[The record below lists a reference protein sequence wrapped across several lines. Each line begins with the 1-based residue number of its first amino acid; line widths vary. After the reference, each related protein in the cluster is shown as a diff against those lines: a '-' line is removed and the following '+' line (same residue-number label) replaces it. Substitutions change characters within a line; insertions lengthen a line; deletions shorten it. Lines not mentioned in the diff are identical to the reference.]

1 MGQKSPV
8 FCQKSPTFCKM
19 HMDLVDAR
27 SLSPSLF
34 TPSIYLPSYLSKH
47 VSVYAYPQ
55 QAKGYYTHYGGW
67 HGGWKNAPGW

>member
-8 FCQKSPTFCKM
+8 FCQKSPTFYKM

-34 TPSIYLPSYLSKH
+34 TPSIYLPYYLSMH
-47 VSVYAYPQ
+47 VSVCAYQQ